1 MASSYT
7 TNIRLEKPAQGDKD
21 GSWGTTINN
30 SITDLVEQAIAGRET
45 INSWSGNIASL
56 TMSDGAVSNARNM
69 MLKLEDGSSTTAL
82 TGAGTLNVQTKT
94 KLYLVENA
102 SASHIVTV
110 KVSGQTGVAIPVG
123 ETALLYCNGADV
135 VSALDFLP
143 LLHVDNLQIDA
154 NAITATNTN
163 GGISLIP
170 NGNGE
175 IVVGRSATATTITTN
190 GAGDLVLD
198 TNAGTDTGSITI
210 TTGATASTDISIAPS
225 GSGNTG
231 GQTNIARAQ
240 LTNGYAAPV
249 EKNANFDL
257 NFDSIGTI
265 TSVINSPTMSL
276 LDASDNF
283 SNVYGATW
291 TVANVGSGTI
301 TVSVPNGTT
310 LSWLTGASVTSVA
323 GTGSA
328 ANTDRKIASGGVV
341 TIFVVS
347 GDVYYMTGTG
357 IS

>member
-1 MASSYT
+1 MAHT
-7 TNIRLEKPAQGDKD
+7 TNLGLLQPDQGDLD
-21 GSWGTTINN
+21 GTWGTSINN
-30 SITDLVEQAIAGRET
+30 SITALVEQAVAGRET
-45 INSWSGNIASL
+45 INSWSGNAATL
-56 TMSDGAVSNARNM
+56 VMTDGSVSTARNM
-69 MLKLEDGSSTTAL
+69 MLKLEDGTGGTAL
-82 TGAGTLNVQTKT
+82 GGAGTLNVPTKT
-94 KLYLVENA
+94 KLYLVHNG
-102 SASHIVTV
+102 SASHAVTV

-135 VSALDFLP
+135 FSALDFLP

-170 NGNGE
+170 DGNGE

-249 EKNANFDL
+249 SKTANFDL
-257 NFDSIGTI
+257 DFASIGTI
-265 TSVINSPTMSL
+265 TSVINSPTMAL

-291 TVANVGSGTI
+291 TVANIGTGII
-301 TVSVPNGTT
+301 TISVPNNTT

-323 GTGSA
+323 GSGSG
-328 ANTDRKIASGGVV
+328 ANEDRKIASGGVV
-341 TIFVVS
+341 TVFVVS
-347 GDVYYMTGTG
+347 GDTYYMTGTG